1 MLTFG
6 SYFVFDLPS
15 AISATLME
23 ETGINEAQYSQLYT
37 AYTISNFLSVI
48 LGGYIL
54 DRIGA
59 RFGAVLFTCFIC
71 VGQIL
76 FGTGV
81 QVKNYPLMIVG
92 RCIYGLGGGSITVC
106 QEAIATYYFSGKEL
120 GLSFSAT
127 LTVSRLGSVLNFFV
141 SPYILQATGSAA
153 ATVWIGVSLCVL
165 SFVFVMVFWIMDAA
179 YQRHFPG
186 VMAFKDKKIKCKSH
200 MCFRVEFWLLSVIC
214 ATFYADIFPFI
225 SIASLMFNDGWD
237 LDPAYASII
246 TGIVYDVSL
255 VLSIPMG
262 IVVDKVGNRMTLLW
276 MATVLLVMSDVF
288 LMTTFRDNGGSASIQ
303 WVPII
308 AMLLLGISYT
318 FVAAG
323 LWSSISL
330 VVKKQQVGSAMAIA
344 TAMQMA
350 VNTIFQAI
358 VGPIYEAT
366 GSYTPDLIIFVTMAL
381 VTLALVLAL
390 MWYDGKHHRI
400 LNVANN
406 IGIFDAED
414 RQSEELQR
422 EKEPLS
428 DEEVDEEDESLGI

>member
-15 AISATLME
+15 AISQTLMD
-23 ETGINEAQYSQLYT
+23 ETGIDNAEYSQLYT
-37 AYTISNFLSVI
+37 AYTVSNFLSVI

-59 RFGAVLFTCFIC
+59 RFGAILFTCFIC

-106 QEAIATYYFSGKEL
+106 QEAISTYYFSGKEL
-120 GLSFSAT
+120 GLAFSAT

-141 SPYILQATGSAA
+141 SPYILKATGSAA
-153 ATVWIGVSLCVL
+153 ATVWIGVSLCAL
-165 SFVFVMVFWIMDAA
+165 SFVFVVIFYIMDKAH
-179 YQRHFPG
+179 QKFSTG
-186 VMAFKDKKIKCKSH
+186 VMAHKDKKIDCKSH
-200 MCFRVEFWLLSVIC
+200 MCFRVEFWLLSAIC

-225 SIASLMFNDGWD
+225 SIASLMFEDGWS
-237 LDPAYASII
+237 LDSAYASII

-255 VLSIPMG
+255 ILSIPMG

-288 LMTTFRDNGGSASIQ
+288 LMVTFRDNGGSSSVQ
-303 WVPII
+303 WVPIV
-308 AMLLLGISYT
+308 AMILLGIAYT

-330 VVKKQQVGSAMAIA
+330 VVRKAQVGSAMAIA

-350 VNTIFQAI
+350 VNSIFQAM

-366 GSYTPDLIIFVTMAL
+366 GSYNADLIIFVTVAL
-381 VTLALVLAL
+381 ITLALVIVL
-390 MWYDGKHHRI
+390 MWYDRRHYQI
-400 LNVANN
+400 LNTASNV
-406 IGIFDAED
+406 GIYGAED
-414 RQSEELQR
+414 LGTSLQA
-422 EKEPLS
+422 EKERLVNG
-428 DEEVDEEDESLGI
+428 DLNDTDIADA